1 MRLWVEAYLRLR
13 DHRRTLL
20 IACLLALA
28 PLLFFASRRISQT
41 PSILGKDHQHIVSE
55 RYSQVWRLEESGRA
69 TLQDRAIDSSFVI
82 LDWRISY
89 EWQLDLP
96 LVSRVPLWL
105 DYRLF
110 VEGGGDTRAIPPERA
125 DAAIAAIWERL
136 ESGEPGY
143 FGLPHPPRVVAMGP
157 SSYVGPYAVGVLV
170 LSTYVLA
177 VASAL
182 LAIRL
187 WVPML
192 YRHTRRARRARRN
205 ECERCGYARIGIN
218 ADTCPECGSGWRAPK
233 QSSAKR

>member
-13 DHRRTLL
+13 DHGRTLL

-110 VEGGGDTRAIPPERA
+110 VEGGGDTRAIRPNAPMR
-125 DAAIAAIWERL
+125 RSRP
-136 ESGEPGY
+136 SGSD
-143 FGLPHPPRVVAMGP
+143 LRVVSQAT
-157 SSYVGPYAVGVLV
+157 S
-170 LSTYVLA
+170 
-177 VASAL
+177 AS
-182 LAIRL
+182 
-187 WVPML
+187 
-192 YRHTRRARRARRN
+192 HTRPA
-205 ECERCGYARIGIN
+205 
-218 ADTCPECGSGWRAPK
+218 
-233 QSSAKR
+233 